1 MKDKEFFYLTACADP
16 EESTADWAINGFRGF
31 VMCLPNPTERGMV
44 KAIGMG
50 RKGAVKGSQY
60 EVEAYNLGRGI

>member
-1 MKDKEFFYLTACADP
+1 MLKRVRT
-16 EESTADWAINGFRGF
+16 DWAINGFRGF

-44 KAIGMG
+44 KATGMG

-60 EVEAYNLGRGI
+60 ETEAYNLGKNI

>member
-1 MKDKEFFYLTACADP
+1 
-16 EESTADWAINGFRGF
+16 
-31 VMCLPNPTERGMV
+31 MCLPNPTERGMV